1 MIMHRTKFFLA
12 LISIWVVPLVAY
24 KCIWLMQSRKVNG
37 IFAFESLGNALD
49 QIRFPH
55 SEFWFRN
62 GKDTVWVIGPG
73 GLHLKTGDVIPIR
86 YIPGKETKA
95 KVDNFKGIWMGTV
108 VYGGIV
114 LLLLLAIFLHP
125 EIIPY
130 RSRVKL
136 MGRQPFVFVV
146 S

>member
-1 MIMHRTKFFLA
+1 
-12 LISIWVVPLVAY
+12 
-24 KCIWLMQSRKVNG
+24 MQSRKVNG
-37 IFAFESLGNALD
+37 IFAFESLGPALD

-55 SEFWFRN
+55 SEFWFKN
-62 GKDTVWVIGPG
+62 GRDTVWIIGPG
-73 GLHLKTGDVIPIR
+73 GLKLEKGAIVPLR
-86 YIPGKETKA
+86 FIPGNETGA

-108 VYGGIV
+108 VYGGII
-114 LLLLLAIFLHP
+114 LLVFTVIFLHP

-136 MGRQPFVFVV
+136 TGRLPFVYVV

>member
-1 MIMHRTKFFLA
+1 MIMNRTKFFLA
-12 LISIWVVPLVAY
+12 LVSIWLIPLVAY

-37 IFAFESLGNALD
+37 VFAFESLGPALD

-62 GKDTVWVIGPG
+62 GRDTVWIIGPG
-73 GLHLKTGDVIPIR
+73 GLHLKKGAIVPLR
-86 YIPGKETKA
+86 YIPGNESHA

-108 VYGGIV
+108 IYGGII
-114 LLLLLAIFLHP
+114 LLVFIAVFLHP

-136 MGRQPFVFVV
+136 TGRRPFVQVM

>member
-1 MIMHRTKFFLA
+1 MHRTKFFLA
-12 LISIWVVPLVAY
+12 LISIWVIPLVAY

-37 IFAFESLGNALD
+37 IFAFESLGPALD
-49 QIRFPH
+49 QIRL
-55 SEFWFRN
+55 WFRSGN
-62 GKDTVWVIGPG
+62 DTVWLKGPA
-73 GLHLKTGDVIPIR
+73 GLHRNSGDVVPIR
-86 YIPGKETKA
+86 FIPGNGNTA

-108 VYGGIV
+108 IYGGIILLV
-114 LLLLLAIFLHP
+114 LIAVFVHP

-136 MGRQPFVFVV
+136 TGRQPFVFLV

>member
-1 MIMHRTKFFLA
+1 MHRTKFFLA
-12 LISIWVVPLVAY
+12 LVSIWVVPLVAY
-24 KCIWLMQSRKVNG
+24 KCIWLMQSRKVSG
-37 IFAFESLGNALD
+37 IFAFESLGPALD

-73 GLHLKTGDVIPIR
+73 GLHLQTGDVIPIR
-86 YIPGKETKA
+86 YIPGNETNA

-108 VYGGIV
+108 VYGGII
-114 LLLLLAIFLHP
+114 LLVFLAIALHP

-136 MGRQPFVFVV
+136 TGRQPFVQVMA
-146 S
+146 